1 MPNKFTILDLRSVMS
16 GEMLETATILSG
28 GYAVGYFSNEIPSDI
43 LACPVML
50 IDYDTDGKI
59 EVWI

>member
-16 GEMLETATILSG
+16 GEMLNTATIMSG
-28 GYAVGYFSNEIPSDI
+28 GYVVGYFSEEISADI
-43 LACPVML
+43 LVCQVML
-50 IDYDTDGKI
+50 IDYSDDGKM